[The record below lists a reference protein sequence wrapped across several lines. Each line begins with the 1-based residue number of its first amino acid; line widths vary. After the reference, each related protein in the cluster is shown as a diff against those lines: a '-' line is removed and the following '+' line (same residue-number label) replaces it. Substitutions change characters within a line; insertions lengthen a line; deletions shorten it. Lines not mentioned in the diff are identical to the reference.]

1 MGSRKKPAPPPPVN
15 IPKPLLREV
24 PMEMTQ
30 SAYDPEA
37 YYPEAADALA
47 RISAMEKTAMQEF
60 NKNIPNIVAENQAKM
75 AAWQQE
81 VDAAERRRQQII
93 AAQGRGK
100 KSGALPLIG
109 GIVGST
115 IGAPIG
121 LGAYAA
127 GGLAGSYLGN
137 KLRG

>member
-1 MGSRKKPAPPPPVN
+1 
-15 IPKPLLREV
+15 
-24 PMEMTQ
+24 MEMTQ
-30 SAYDPEA
+30 SAYNPEA

-47 RISAMEKTAMQEF
+47 RISAMEATAMQEY
-60 NKNIPNIVAENQAKM
+60 NKNIPNIAAENQAKM

-81 VDAAERRRQQII
+81 VDAAEKRRQAII
-93 AAQGRGK
+93 RAQQQQRGK

-109 GIVGST
+109 GIIGST

-127 GGLAGSYLGN
+127 GGLAGGYLGN